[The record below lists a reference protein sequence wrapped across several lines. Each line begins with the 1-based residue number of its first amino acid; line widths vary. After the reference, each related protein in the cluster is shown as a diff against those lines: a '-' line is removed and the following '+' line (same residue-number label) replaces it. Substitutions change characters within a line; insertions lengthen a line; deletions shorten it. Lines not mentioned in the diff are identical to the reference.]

1 VNQLK
6 EVYIMKDKICLVTGA
21 TSGIGKATALGLA
34 RSGATVA
41 IVGRDRVRG
50 EAARDEIR
58 NASGNPKVDLLLAD
72 LSSQAVIWASVEM
85 VWCKEGDLSV
95 GMRPLKNRRRSLP
108 TKVMRHVA
116 T

>member
-1 VNQLK
+1 MYRAGLGWKLCPDNEAGCINKNYCTQPVNQLK

-58 NASGNPKVDLLLAD
+58 KASGNPKVDLLLAD
-72 LSSQAVIWASVEM
+72 LSSQAAI
-85 VWCKEGDLSV
+85 
-95 GMRPLKNRRRSLP
+95 
-108 TKVMRHVA
+108 
-116 T
+116 